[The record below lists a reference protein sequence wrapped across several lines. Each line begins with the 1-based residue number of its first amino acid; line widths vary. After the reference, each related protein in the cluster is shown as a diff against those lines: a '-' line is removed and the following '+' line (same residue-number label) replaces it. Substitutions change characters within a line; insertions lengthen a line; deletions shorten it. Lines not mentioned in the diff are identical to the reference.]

1 MNNNIKV
8 LSRSEFKKYIN
19 SLSSDIFESQAFI
32 SIHDSTGPNSNEI
45 IKGVENV
52 LNLFF
57 DDVEHTAESKSI
69 FAQKTVPFDQKMA
82 EDILTF
88 VDKYKNAEKIVI
100 HCTFGKCR
108 SGAVGDALSTYLGI
122 PYSEFKKDNPRIQ
135 PNTLVRK
142 TLINKINNFNY
153 DL

>member
-8 LSRSEFKKYIN
+8 MSRSEFKKYID
-19 SLSSDIFESQAFI
+19 SLSSDIFKTQAFI

-45 IKGVENV
+45 VSGFDNV
-52 LNLFF
+52 LNMFF
-57 DDVEHTAESKSI
+57 DDVEHQQTPKST
-69 FAQKTVPFDQKMA
+69 FAQKVVPFNEKMA
-82 EDILTF
+82 QDILDF
-88 VDKYKNAEKIVI
+88 IDKHKNAEKIVI

-122 PYSEFKKDNPRIQ
+122 PYSEFKKDNPRVQ

-142 TLINKINNFNY
+142 TLINIFNY
-153 DL
+153 D